1 MQTAAITGAL
11 LTAAGL
17 GGYVVGVLVP
27 YPGRSLSLTALMFG
41 LALVTI
47 GLAAGVSSRDIGRG
61 LR

>member
-1 MQTAAITGAL
+1 MQTAAIAGAL

-47 GLAAGVSSRDIGRG
+47 GLAAGGVEP
-61 LR
+61 